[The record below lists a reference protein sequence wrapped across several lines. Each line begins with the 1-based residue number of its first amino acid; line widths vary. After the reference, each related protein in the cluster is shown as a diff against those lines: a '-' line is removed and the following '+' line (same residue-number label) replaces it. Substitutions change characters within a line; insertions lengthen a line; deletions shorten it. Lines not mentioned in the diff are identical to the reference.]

1 MVFKPKSALK
11 NFWSRKR
18 SEKTKEKTS
27 KKTKETTENED
38 YANICL
44 GACMT
49 VGQNVLEDC
58 LLIGENV
65 RGQCMLINERVR
77 EKRMV
82 ENAQEN
88 FMTMSSSVNRNCITM
103 GDSVRERIIMF
114 GKNATVYG
122 TCMMIGENVHKGVEK
137 IIGENGRE
145 VVDLTERSQDGT
157 LVSTEIDRNDG
168 QKVDT
173 ACIIKKQRTPLE
185 QGEEGT
191 IAASDLR
198 GIIATDVSTISPA
211 PSSVAK
217 LSIDSPSVPAEA
229 PHPVTS
235 KRDLTSLVGSDSS
248 TVSSARSVNNLSRLI
263 TTDAPTVSPAPST
276 TSRRDST
283 SLAGSASARS
293 DANRSRLITTDAPT
307 VSPAPSTTSRR
318 DSTSLA
324 GSASA
329 RSDANRSRLITTDA
343 PTVSPVASVASM
355 RKVESTS
362 ATSVSPSLSATGKSD
377 VEDKVTDDIRPP
389 TPNNNGVLVGEVL
402 LPNETKFGH
411 VDHEKKAVSI
421 DEKADTRE
429 DVEFTREVVSASK
442 EVDEDLDIFHWT
454 CMNIGGRMHKFF
466 DGALCKGKGETSG
479 AANQDNKKKLDQ
491 EKKDDSGIYHSTFMM
506 IGEQVH
512 GILS

>member
-198 GIIATDVSTISPA
+198 GIIATDASTISPA

-248 TVSSARSVNNLSRLI
+248 TVSSARSVN
-263 TTDAPTVSPAPST
+263 
-276 TSRRDST
+276 
-283 SLAGSASARS
+283 
-293 DANRSRLITTDAPT
+293 NRSRLITTDAPT

>member
-248 TVSSARSVNNLSRLI
+248 TVSSARSVNN
-263 TTDAPTVSPAPST
+263 
-276 TSRRDST
+276 
-283 SLAGSASARS
+283 
-293 DANRSRLITTDAPT
+293 RSRLITTDAPT